1 MSRVASRDC
10 ILSELVGGCADRQG
24 CFVEDRNQQWRFH
37 DLLAGSV
44 LYDRGREFQGK
55 SVLLATKDQL
65 TTVAALI
72 ELDGCA
78 RRVVLC
84 PSELPLEHFPYVIE
98 AAEVDGIVSDRAPKQ
113 FGKARPVVFMPCS
126 RTLGPRSRQDGERYA
141 TEWVL
146 LTSGTTGL
154 PKLVAHTL
162 SSLTAAFGEVP
173 SRRSGATWSTFYD
186 IRRYGGLQILLRSLY
201 YGSSLVLTSAEEPT
215 ASFLAR
221 AGASGVTHI
230 SGTPS
235 HWRRA
240 LMSGSIN
247 LLNPEYVRLSGEAV
261 DQTILDNLRS
271 AFPQARIVHAFA
283 STEAGV
289 AFEVTDGL
297 AGFPAKV
304 LGNSADVEMRVDD
317 STLRI
322 RSAGCARCYLGPDA
336 PPLKDEGGFVRTND
350 AVELQDGR
358 YYFAGRRDGVI
369 NVGGQ
374 KVHPEQV
381 EAVIARHPG
390 VQWCLVRGKKSPITG
405 ALVVADVVRK
415 RGTSPEEEDDASVQR
430 SILQLCREVLPPYK
444 VPVAVN
450 IVSSLALDASG
461 KVMRRN
467 A

>member
-1 MSRVASRDC
+1 MSKLLSMHGS
-10 ILSELVGGCADRQG
+10 LSELLEASADSQE
-24 CFVEDRNQQWRFH
+24 CFLQDHQQKITFAE
-37 DLLAGSV
+37 LLNGSA
-44 LYDRGREFQGK
+44 LYDRGVELKAK

-65 TTVAALI
+65 TTAAALI
-72 ELDGCA
+72 ELDGIA

-84 PSELPLEHFPYVIE
+84 SSDLPLEHFPYVIE
-98 AAEVDGIVSDRAPKQ
+98 TAEIDGIVSDRAPKQ
-113 FGKARPVVFMPCS
+113 FGKARPVVFVPCS
-126 RTLGPRSRQDGERYA
+126 RALAPRSPREEA
-141 TEWVL
+141 PCETEWVL

-154 PKLVAHTL
+154 PKLVVHTL
-162 SSLTAAFGEVP
+162 ASLTAAFDL
-173 SRRSGATWSTFYD
+173 RSALRSPIVWSTFYD
-186 IRRYGGLQILLRSLY
+186 VRRYGGLQILLRALIF
-201 YGSSLVLTSAEEPT
+201 GTSLVLSSTEEPV
-215 ASFLAR
+215 ASFLGR

-240 LMSGSIN
+240 LMSGSIH
-247 LLNPEYVRLSGEAV
+247 LFNPEYVRLSGEAV
-261 DQTILDNLRS
+261 DQAILDNLR
-271 AFPQARIVHAFA
+271 AVFPNARLVHAFA

-297 AGFPAKV
+297 AGFPADV
-304 LGNSADVEMRVDD
+304 LTNAPNVDLRIED

-336 PPLKDEGGFVRTND
+336 PILKNEDDFVRTND
-350 AVELQDGR
+350 EVELEDGR

-381 EAVIARHPG
+381 EAVIARHPD
-390 VQWCLVRGKKSPITG
+390 VQMCLVRAKKNPITG
-405 ALVVADVVRK
+405 ALVVADVILKTAAVSEK
-415 RGTSPEEEDDASVQR
+415 EDQASTR
-430 SILQLCREVLPPYK
+430 NSILQLCREFLPPYK
-444 VPVAVN
+444 VPAVIN
-450 IVSSLALDASG
+450 IVTSLALDASG

>member
-1 MSRVASRDC
+1 MSKLLSMHGS
-10 ILSELVGGCADRQG
+10 LSELLEASADSQE
-24 CFVEDRNQQWRFH
+24 CFLQDHQQKITFAQ
-37 DLLAGSV
+37 LLNGSA
-44 LYDRGREFQGK
+44 LYDRGVELKAK

-65 TTVAALI
+65 TTAAALI
-72 ELDGCA
+72 ELDGIA

-84 PSELPLEHFPYVIE
+84 SSDLPLEHFPYVIE
-98 AAEVDGIVSDRAPKQ
+98 TAEIDGIVSDRAPKQ
-113 FGKARPVVFMPCS
+113 FGKARPVVFVPCS
-126 RTLGPRSRQDGERYA
+126 RALAPRSPREEA
-141 TEWVL
+141 PCETEWVL

-154 PKLVAHTL
+154 PKLVVHTL
-162 SSLTAAFGEVP
+162 ASLTAAFDL
-173 SRRSGATWSTFYD
+173 RSALRSPIVWSTFYD
-186 IRRYGGLQILLRSLY
+186 VRRYGGLQILLRALIF
-201 YGSSLVLTSAEEPT
+201 GTSLVLSSTEEPV
-215 ASFLAR
+215 ASFLGR

-240 LMSGSIN
+240 LMSGSIH
-247 LLNPEYVRLSGEAV
+247 LFNPEYVRLSGEAV
-261 DQTILDNLRS
+261 DQAILDNLR
-271 AFPQARIVHAFA
+271 AVFPNARLVHAFA

-297 AGFPAKV
+297 AGFPADV
-304 LGNSADVEMRVDD
+304 LTNAPNVDLRIED

-336 PPLKDEGGFVRTND
+336 PILKNEDDFVRTND
-350 AVELQDGR
+350 EVELEDGR

-381 EAVIARHPG
+381 EAVIARHPD
-390 VQWCLVRGKKSPITG
+390 VQMCLVRAKKNPITG
-405 ALVVADVVRK
+405 ALVVADVILKTAAVSEK
-415 RGTSPEEEDDASVQR
+415 EDQASTR
-430 SILQLCREVLPPYK
+430 NSILQLCREFLPPYK
-444 VPVAVN
+444 VPAVIN
-450 IVSSLALDASG
+450 IVTSLALDASG

>member
-1 MSRVASRDC
+1 MKTAEINLACMSSAVQISENLGAS
-10 ILSELVGGCADRQG
+10 
-24 CFVEDRNQQWRFH
+24 FVQDHKQEVTFR
-37 DLLAGSV
+37 DLLAGSA
-44 LYDRGREFQGK
+44 LYDRGSELKEK

-72 ELDGCA
+72 ELDGVA
-78 RRVVLC
+78 RRVVIC
-84 PSELPLEHFPYVIE
+84 PSDFPLEHFPYVME
-98 AAEVDGIVSDRAPKQ
+98 AAEVDGIVSDRAPRQ
-113 FGKARPVVFMPCS
+113 FGRERPVVFMPCS
-126 RTLGPRSRQDGERYA
+126 RTSTPRSQREEAYCE

-162 SSLTAAFGEVP
+162 SSLTAAFGLRDRQP
-173 SRRSGATWSTFYD
+173 SAKIWSTFYD
-186 IRRYGGLQILLRSLY
+186 VRRYGGLQILLRSLVS
-201 YGSSLVLTSAEEPT
+201 GSSLVLSAAEEST
-215 ASFLAR
+215 AGFLAR

-240 LMSGSIN
+240 LMSGSAH
-247 LLNPEYVRLSGEAV
+247 LLNPQYVRLSGEAV
-261 DQTILDNLRS
+261 DQAILDNLRS
-271 AFPQARIVHAFA
+271 AFPNARIVHAFA

-297 AGFPAKV
+297 AGFPAEV
-304 LGNSADVEMRVDD
+304 LTSTANVDMRIDD
-317 STLRI
+317 STLQI
-322 RSAGCARCYLGPDA
+322 RSAGNARCYLGPDA
-336 PPLKDEGGFVRTND
+336 PVLKDAAGFVSTND
-350 AVELQDGR
+350 ELEVEDGR

-369 NVGGQ
+369 NVGGL

-381 EAVIARHPG
+381 EAIIGRHPD
-390 VQWCLVRGKKSPITG
+390 VQMCLVRAKRNPITG
-405 ALVVADVVRK
+405 ALVIADVVLRAACSSQE
-415 RGTSPEEEDDASVQR
+415 GNCTAIQS

-450 IVSSLALDASG
+450 IVPSLALDASG